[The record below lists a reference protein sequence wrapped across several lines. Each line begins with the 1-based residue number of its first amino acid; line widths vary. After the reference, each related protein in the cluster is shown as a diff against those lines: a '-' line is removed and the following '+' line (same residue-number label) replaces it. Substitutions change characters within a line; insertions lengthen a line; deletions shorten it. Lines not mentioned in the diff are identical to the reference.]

1 MSVGRFGLAA
11 ATMVGVAAFAASCS
25 DGPTAPST
33 SLPLVVS
40 PPPPPG
46 PEPGPD
52 PAPAGL
58 SKTYILTIS
67 TRDVRPPCARAP
79 EALKRRVYQAD
90 LAVKGEEL
98 RVRLSGGN
106 FVFREFS
113 GTITPAGEV
122 RFTIRPEQPWDYDAL
137 DWFEYLPDGTS
148 IIVSGVITA
157 RTTAAGIVGSGAQ
170 IRLNHDPGLWCDI
183 DSFEMVPAAGA
194 GAS

>member
-11 ATMVGVAAFAASCS
+11 AMVGVAVCAASCS

-33 SLPLVVS
+33 ALPLVV
-40 PPPPPG
+40 PPPPP
-46 PEPGPD
+46 PGPD

-58 SKTYILTIS
+58 ARNYILTIS
-67 TRDVRPPCARAP
+67 TRDATPPCARAP

-98 RVRLSGGN
+98 RVRLSGGT
-106 FVFREFS
+106 FVFREFA

-122 RFTIRPEQPWDYDAL
+122 RFIIRPEQPWDYDAF
-137 DWFEYLPDGTS
+137 DWFELLPNGTS

-157 RTTAAGIVGSGAQ
+157 RNTAAGIVGSGAQ
-170 IRLNHDPGLWCDI
+170 IRLNHDPGLRCDI
-183 DSFEMVPAAGA
+183 DSFEMVPAAAA
-194 GAS
+194 GAR